1 MSEGPAATGRE
12 PRSELVPALALV
24 LVTVFYGSTFRI
36 VQGSIED
43 VTPWGF
49 LVLRFAIGSIA
60 LAPFVIGRTWSR
72 PGVPATRARFIGAS
86 IVFGILS
93 FVGLA
98 LQTIGLQY
106 TSTSNSAFITGLFVV
121 FTPILAVVTT
131 RVLPAARVAIAVL
144 IAVLGLFFL
153 EGGSFA
159 LGWGDGLTLL
169 AAIAFAAW
177 ILMAG
182 TASLRYDP
190 IVLTVVQLVTVFV
203 LSVPCALVAG
213 MGEVSGAAIR
223 GALLTGLFATAA
235 AFSLQFWA
243 QRYVEPTRAAVILL
257 FEPVV
262 AGVLGYA
269 AGERIGFS
277 GYTGAALILVGILVA
292 ESRSWR
298 TLRLAREAVRRGESG
313 AL

>member
-1 MSEGPAATGRE
+1 MNSRPAGTGWE

-24 LVTVFYGSTFRI
+24 LVTVFYGATFRI
-36 VQGSIED
+36 VQGAIED

-49 LVLRFAIGSIA
+49 LVLRFAIGSLA
-60 LAPFVIGRTWSR
+60 LVPFCFRRNWRR
-72 PGVPATRARFIGAS
+72 PGVPTTVRGFLGAS
-86 IVFGILS
+86 VAFGVLS

-98 LQTIGLQY
+98 LQTVGLQY

-121 FTPILAVVTT
+121 FTPILAIVVT
-131 RVLPAARVAIAVL
+131 RRWPAARVAVAVVV
-144 IAVLGLFFL
+144 AVAGLFFL

-159 LGWGDGLTLL
+159 LGWGDGLTVL

-203 LSVPCALVAG
+203 LSVPGAIVGGMGRVTAAVIWGALV
-213 MGEVSGAAIR
+213 
-223 GALLTGLFATAA
+223 TGLLATAA

-257 FEPVV
+257 LEPVV
-262 AGVLGYA
+262 AGTIGYL
-269 AGERIGFS
+269 AGERIGLS
-277 GYTGAALILVGILVA
+277 GYGGAALILVAILVA
-292 ESRSWR
+292 ESRSWSV
-298 TLRLAREAVRRGESG
+298 LRLAQAAARRGDSVS
-313 AL
+313 

>member
-1 MSEGPAATGRE
+1 MSRRPEGSGWE

-24 LVTVFYGSTFRI
+24 VVTVFYGGTFRI
-36 VQGSIED
+36 VQGAIED

-49 LVLRFAIGSIA
+49 LLLRFAIGSLA
-60 LAPFVIGRTWSR
+60 LLPFAFRRGWQR
-72 PGVPATRARFIGAS
+72 PGVPATKRGFIGAS
-86 IVFGILS
+86 VVFGILS

-98 LQTIGLQY
+98 LQTVGLQY

-121 FTPILAVVTT
+121 FTPILAVATT
-131 RVLPAARVAIAVL
+131 RVLPPARVALAVGL
-144 IAVLGLFFL
+144 AVIGLFFL
-153 EGGSFA
+153 EGGSLA
-159 LGWGDGLTLL
+159 LGWGDSLTLL

-203 LSVPCALVAG
+203 LAVPFALVAG
-213 MGEVSGAAIR
+213 VGRVSAAAIW
-223 GALLTGLFATAA
+223 GAVITGLFATAA

-257 FEPVV
+257 LEPVV
-262 AGVLGYA
+262 AGVLGYLG
-269 AGERIGFS
+269 GERIGIS
-277 GYTGAALILVGILVA
+277 GYAGAVLILVGILVA

-298 TLRLAREAVRRGESG
+298 TLRLAREAARRGESG